1 MLNDLA
7 HLFLAL
13 VWSEGGTR
21 WSWGLR
27 QWARLVGWL
36 VGWSASLLSLSGR
49 MKGAEST
56 EGPGRKLMSHAV

>member
-1 MLNDLA
+1 MELGA
-7 HLFLAL
+7 EAM
-13 VWSEGGTR
+13 G
-21 WSWGLR
+21 
-27 QWARLVGWL
+27 QVGWL